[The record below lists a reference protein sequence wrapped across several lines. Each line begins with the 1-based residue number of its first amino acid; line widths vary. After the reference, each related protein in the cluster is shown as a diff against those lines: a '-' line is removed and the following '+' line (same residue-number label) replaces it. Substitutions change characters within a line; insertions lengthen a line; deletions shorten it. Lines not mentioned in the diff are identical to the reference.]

1 MKIAI
6 GADHG
11 GYKLKS
17 KLIKYLERHG
27 HVIADLGTHS
37 VQSCDYPAIGYKV
50 ASSVS
55 LGVFPR
61 GILICKTGI
70 GFSMV
75 ANKLPG
81 VRAGLC
87 MTIQQARRSREHNN
101 ANVLCLAGSY
111 LSLKKAQA
119 IVKVWLKTEFAGGRH
134 ARRVRQ
140 ITNIERRI
148 YQDKNVKFKNKNSKP
163 KRKIQNQ

>member
-11 GYKLKS
+11 GYQLKN
-17 KLIKYLERHG
+17 KLIKLLERRG
-27 HVIADLGTHS
+27 HLVADLGTHS
-37 VQSCDYPAIGYKV
+37 AQRCDYPPIGYKV

-55 LGVFPR
+55 LGLFPR
-61 GILICKTGI
+61 GILICKSGI

-75 ANKLPG
+75 ANKLPR
-81 VRAGLC
+81 VRAALC
-87 MTIQQARRSREHNN
+87 MTLQQAKRSRQHNN

-111 LSLKKAQA
+111 LSLKKTSA
-119 IVKVWLKTEFAGGRH
+119 IVEAWLKTEFAGGRH

-140 ITNIERRI
+140 ITNIE
-148 YQDKNVKFKNKNSKP
+148 KKVGLH
-163 KRKIQNQ
+163 KR